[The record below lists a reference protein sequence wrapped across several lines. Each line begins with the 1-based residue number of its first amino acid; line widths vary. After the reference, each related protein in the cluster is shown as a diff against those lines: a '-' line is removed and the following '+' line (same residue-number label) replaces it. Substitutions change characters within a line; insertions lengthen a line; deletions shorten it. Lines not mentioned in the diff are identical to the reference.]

1 MNPEVGRE
9 RTVDRP
15 LGVIVPVFNE
25 STTLGQVLDRVLVQ
39 PQVGQVV
46 VVDDCSSDDTET
58 IARQFAEQD
67 PRVVVER
74 HASNQGKGAAVRTG
88 LAAITMPIT
97 IIQDADLEYDPLEYE
112 VLIGPILEGRADVVY
127 GVRGFASQTAY
138 SYWFVIG
145 NRLVTTVTNILF
157 NCYIK
162 DMETGFKAMRTDLMR
177 RLRLRGTRFGIE
189 PDITARV
196 LRLGYRIHEV
206 PISYYARSREEGKKL
221 TWRDGVKAL
230 GTLLRLRLTTQRR
243 LFGSEADQYHIER
256 HRELAAARRLPE
268 LSPGRV
274 VAVSSGDER
283 ERERVPHL
291 P

>member
-1 MNPEVGRE
+1 MDSVRPNEPL
-9 RTVDRP
+9 DRP

-25 STTLGQVLDRVLVQ
+25 GTTLAQVLDRVLAQ

-46 VVDDCSSDDTET
+46 VVDDCSRDDTEA
-58 IARQFAEQD
+58 IARRFAQED
-67 PRVVVER
+67 PRVLVQR
-74 HASNQGKGAAVRTG
+74 HPTNQGKGAAVRTG
-88 LAAITMPIT
+88 LAAITMPIS

-112 VLIGPILEGRADVVY
+112 VLITPILEGRADVVY

-177 RLRLRGTRFGIE
+177 RLRLRGQRFGIE

-230 GTLLRLRLTTQRR
+230 GSLLRLRVTSYRR
-243 LFGSEADQYHIER
+243 LFGDEEDAYHLER

-268 LSPGRV
+268 LNPGRV
-274 VAVSSGDER
+274 VTVTSGDER
-283 ERERVPHL
+283 DREPMPHL

>member
-1 MNPEVGRE
+1 MNHEAGRE
-9 RTVDRP
+9 ATVDRP

-25 STTLGQVLDRVLVQ
+25 STTLAQVLDRVLVQ

-46 VVDDCSSDDTET
+46 VVDDGSSDDTET
-58 IARQFAEQD
+58 IARQFAEQN
-67 PRVVVER
+67 PRVVVKR

-177 RLRLRGTRFGIE
+177 RLRLRGSRFGIE

-268 LSPGRV
+268 LSPGRI
-274 VAVSSGDER
+274 VAISSGDER

>member
-1 MNPEVGRE
+1 MNPEAGPE
-9 RTVDRP
+9 GTVDRP

-25 STTLGQVLDRVLVQ
+25 STTLAQVLDRVLVQ

-58 IARQFAEQD
+58 IARRFAEQD

-74 HASNQGKGAAVRTG
+74 HVSNQGKGAAVRTG

-177 RLRLRGTRFGIE
+177 RLRLRGSRFGIE

-268 LSPGRV
+268 LSSGRI
-274 VAVSSGDER
+274 VAISSGDER